1 MKDTIELN
9 GFNKVKMP
17 KLHGHIKVTTSYAKS
32 GNIAEVVEADNIVT
46 NALRD
51 IFANDYLN
59 GISANAMLPLWSKW
73 FAGILMYENA
83 FALNSND
90 EIDPNNYFPDA
101 DNVNHLFAH
110 AGDVAPNDTADD
122 TRRGSPN
129 TISRQITD
137 GMVKLAWEWGSSQG
151 NSDTRFI
158 RSVALT
164 HADTGNV
171 GLGSSSNAF
180 AGFSAFASI
189 GNLSAITSSKGA
201 GVQTLAMYDDN
212 HCLDFNIGE
221 ANQATSSST
230 METPKV
236 TVNVKRL
243 GLFKV
248 GLVDTDSAN
257 TDFKRTF
264 TITTPITFY
273 LQPSYWFDYE
283 HKYLWLF
290 TNITGNIGSGG
301 YRAYSFSRTD
311 VRYCVI
317 DCVNEQLVNL
327 GTEQNPVYYKTI
339 QSDASDLA
347 PLSGNYGEFG
357 DTRRPQYNQIVGDG
371 VSFCLPMGDASANNW
386 YNGAIQFKGVKKF
399 NLSTG
404 VQTAMPLASSV
415 NYLRSAM
422 NGGGLIVG
430 DGFVANGTASYPCT
444 TQLSSQYLPSYALQ
458 TVNRISTYA
467 FPIATSES
475 ASRARYILANKLVH
489 TTMLNLPQAVQ
500 KTSAKNM
507 NVEYTLT
514 EVSGGGE

>member
-1 MKDTIELN
+1 MKDLYN
-9 GFNKVKMP
+9 GNRFEGMNFK

-59 GISANAMLPLWSKW
+59 GISASSMLPLWSKW
-73 FAGILMYENA
+73 FSGILMYENA
-83 FALNSND
+83 FPLTAQ
-90 EIDPNNYFPDA
+90 EVIDPDNYFPDG

-110 AGDVAPNDTADD
+110 AGDTAPNDTADD

-129 TISRQITD
+129 TIGRVVSD
-137 GMVKLAWEWGSSQG
+137 GSVKLAWEWGSLQG
-151 NSDTRFI
+151 NTGESYI

-164 HADTGNV
+164 HADVGNA
-171 GLGSSSNAF
+171 GLGSASDAF
-180 AGFSAFASI
+180 AGFSSFASI
-189 GNLSAITSSKGA
+189 GNLSSRTIAKASAEEIH
-201 GVQTLAMYDDN
+201 AMYDDN
-212 HCLDFNIGE
+212 HALSFYIGE
-221 ANQATSSST
+221 AGAYQANNNP

-243 GLFKV
+243 ALFKT
-248 GLVDTDSAN
+248 GLVDTDNAN
-257 TDFKRTF
+257 TEFKRTF
-264 TITTPITFY
+264 TVTTPITFY
-273 LQPSYWFDYE
+273 VQPSYWFDYTN
-283 HKYLWLF
+283 KRLWLF

-317 DCVNEQLVNL
+317 DCINGEMVNL
-327 GTEQNPVYYKTI
+327 GTEQAPVYYKTI
-339 QSDASDLA
+339 VSDASDLA
-347 PLSGNYGEFG
+347 PMSGNYGEFG

-371 VSFCLPMGDASANNW
+371 TTFCLPMGDASANNW
-386 YNGAIQFKGVKKF
+386 YTGRIQFKGVKRF

-404 VQTAMPLASSV
+404 VQSAMPLASSIDF
-415 NYLRSAM
+415 LRCVMS
-422 NGGGLIVG
+422 GGGLVVG
-430 DGFVANGTASYPCT
+430 DGFVGNGTASYPCV
-444 TQLSSQYLPSYALQ
+444 TQFANVNMPSYAFQ

-467 FPIATSES
+467 FPIASADS

-514 EVSGGGE
+514 EV